1 MRLIRGSDFVA
12 AIALLF
18 SVYNFWQSSQKPAD
32 LKVFVPPV
40 INYAS
45 PYQNSNFE
53 AFAIP
58 VTIIN
63 DGARAGTILSMML
76 EVTDLQNNQSKHF
89 YSANF
94 GPWNSEKARAGDF
107 RPFAPVSLAGRAS
120 YTDTVQFYSRS
131 DEKVMQIVPDA
142 GHYRFTLT
150 LDTTSTGDGFFDHLL
165 NKPKQ
170 PLSFEMELQELDHRA
185 FTSGNGTVTLHHKDW
200 QSSASLP

>member
-1 MRLIRGSDFVA
+1 MRVLRVSDFVS

-40 INYAS
+40 ISYAS

-63 DGARAGTILSMML
+63 EGARTGTILSMAL
-76 EVTDLQNNQSKHF
+76 IVTDLQNNVSKRF

-94 GPWNSEKARAGDF
+94 GAWTIEKSRTGDF
-107 RPFAPVSLAGRAS
+107 RPFAPISLAGRAS
-120 YTDTVQFYSRS
+120 YTDTVQFYARN

-142 GHYRFTLT
+142 GRYKFTLT
-150 LDTTSTGDGFFDHLL
+150 LDTPNLGDGFFDRFMSTP
-165 NKPKQ
+165 NAPV
-170 PLSFEMELQELDHRA
+170 SFEMLLAELDHRA
-185 FTSGNGTVTLHHKDW
+185 FTSGNGTVALHHKDW
-200 QSSASLP
+200 QSSANLQ